1 MLLIF
6 RYISLTL
13 KRKDN
18 TMEGIFSK
26 LETEENEQG
35 EKPPSLPAAAMQDSD
50 CFLQAFIELL
60 TQCENQALVK
70 EVQRLMF
77 IALTRTQTVQI
88 RSTLMKQIADIY
100 ATDRQTS
107 LISPYHIAKDCKTQV
122 VKICWAFLEC
132 HLLVMANGMLPTNRQ
147 RVIEDFGRF
156 LNADL
161 STYSTLLSRS
171 KAQDSEVAFL
181 KPIQQMEK
189 RLHDYYLDK

>member
-1 MLLIF
+1 
-6 RYISLTL
+6 
-13 KRKDN
+13 
-18 TMEGIFSK
+18 MEGIFSK

-35 EKPPSLPAAAMQDSD
+35 EKPPSLPAGMQDSD
-50 CFLQAFIELL
+50 SFLQAFIELL

-77 IALTRTQTVQI
+77 IALTRTQTEQI

-100 ATDRQTS
+100 ATDRPTS

-132 HLLVMANGMLPTNRQ
+132 HLLVMGNGMLPTNH
-147 RVIEDFGRF
+147 IGHF

>member
-1 MLLIF
+1 
-6 RYISLTL
+6 
-13 KRKDN
+13 
-18 TMEGIFSK
+18 MEGIFSK

-77 IALTRTQTVQI
+77 IALTRTQRVQI
-88 RSTLMKQIADIY
+88 GSTLMNQIADIY
-100 ATDRQTS
+100 AADRPTS
-107 LISPYHIAKDCKTQV
+107 LISPYHIAKDCKTHL
-122 VKICWAFLEC
+122 VKIIWGILDC
-132 HLLVMANGMLPTNRQ
+132 HLLVMADGTLPSSRQ
-147 RVIEDFGRF
+147 RVMEEFGHF
-156 LNADL
+156 LNDDL

-171 KAQDSEVAFL
+171 KAQDSEVAFM

>member
-1 MLLIF
+1 MLLNS
-6 RYISLTL
+6 RNISLTL

-18 TMEGIFSK
+18 TMEGIISQQQS
-26 LETEENEQG
+26 EVNEQG
-35 EKPPSLPAAAMQDSD
+35 EKPPSLPAGMQEYY

-77 IALTRTQTVQI
+77 IALTRTQRVQI
-88 RSTLMKQIADIY
+88 GSTLMNQIADIY
-100 ATDRQTS
+100 AADRPTS
-107 LISPYHIAKDCKTQV
+107 LISPYHIAKDCKTHL
-122 VKICWAFLEC
+122 VKIIWGILDC
-132 HLLVMANGMLPTNRQ
+132 HLLVMADGTLPSSRQ
-147 RVIEDFGRF
+147 RVMEEFGHF
-156 LNADL
+156 LNDDL

>member
-1 MLLIF
+1 
-6 RYISLTL
+6 
-13 KRKDN
+13 
-18 TMEGIFSK
+18 MEGIFSK
-26 LETEENEQG
+26 LETEENEPG
-35 EKPPSLPAAAMQDSD
+35 EKLPSLPAGMQEYY

-70 EVQRLMF
+70 EVQRLLF

-100 ATDRQTS
+100 ATDRPTS
-107 LISPYHIAKDCKTQV
+107 LISPYHIEKDCKTQV

-156 LNADL
+156 FNADL

>member
-1 MLLIF
+1 
-6 RYISLTL
+6 
-13 KRKDN
+13 
-18 TMEGIFSK
+18 MEGIISK
-26 LETEENEQG
+26 QQSEENEQG
-35 EKPPSLPAAAMQDSD
+35 EKPPSLPAGMQEYY
-50 CFLQAFIELL
+50 CFLQEFIDLL

-77 IALTRTQTVQI
+77 IAMTRTQTAQI
-88 RSTLMKQIADIY
+88 GSTLMKQIADIY
-100 ATDRQTS
+100 ATDRPTS

-122 VKICWAFLEC
+122 VKIFWAFLEC

>member
-18 TMEGIFSK
+18 TMEGIISQQQS
-26 LETEENEQG
+26 EVNEQG
-35 EKPPSLPAAAMQDSD
+35 EKPPSLPAGMQEYY

-77 IALTRTQTVQI
+77 IALTRTQRVQI
-88 RSTLMKQIADIY
+88 GSTLMNQIADIY
-100 ATDRQTS
+100 AADRPTS
-107 LISPYHIAKDCKTQV
+107 LISPYHIAKDCKTHL
-122 VKICWAFLEC
+122 VKIIWGILDC
-132 HLLVMANGMLPTNRQ
+132 HLLVMADGTLPSSRQ
-147 RVIEDFGRF
+147 RVMEEFGHF
-156 LNADL
+156 LNDDL

-171 KAQDSEVAFL
+171 KAQDSEVAFM

>member
-35 EKPPSLPAAAMQDSD
+35 EKPPSLPAGMQDSD

-88 RSTLMKQIADIY
+88 GSTLMNQIADIY
-100 ATDRQTS
+100 AADRPTS

>member
-1 MLLIF
+1 
-6 RYISLTL
+6 
-13 KRKDN
+13 
-18 TMEGIFSK
+18 MEGIISK
-26 LETEENEQG
+26 QENEKNEQG
-35 EKPPSLPAAAMQDSD
+35 EKPPSLPAGMQEYY

-77 IALTRTQTVQI
+77 TALTRTQRVQI
-88 RSTLMKQIADIY
+88 GSTLMNQIADIY
-100 ATDRQTS
+100 AADRPTS
-107 LISPYHIAKDCKTQV
+107 LISPYHIAKDCKTHL
-122 VKICWAFLEC
+122 VKIIWGILDC
-132 HLLVMANGMLPTNRQ
+132 HLLVMADGTLPSSRQ
-147 RVIEDFGRF
+147 RVMEEFGHF
-156 LNADL
+156 LNDDL

>member
-1 MLLIF
+1 MLLNS
-6 RYISLTL
+6 RNISLTL

-18 TMEGIFSK
+18 TMEGIISQQQS
-26 LETEENEQG
+26 EVNEQG
-35 EKPPSLPAAAMQDSD
+35 EKPPSLPAGMQEYY

-77 IALTRTQTVQI
+77 IALTRTQRVQI
-88 RSTLMKQIADIY
+88 GSTLMNQIADIY
-100 ATDRQTS
+100 AADRPTS
-107 LISPYHIAKDCKTQV
+107 LISPYHIAKDCKTHL
-122 VKICWAFLEC
+122 VKIIWGILDC
-132 HLLVMANGMLPTNRQ
+132 HLLVMADGTLPSSRQ
-147 RVIEDFGRF
+147 RVMEEFGHF
-156 LNADL
+156 LNDDL

-171 KAQDSEVAFL
+171 KAQDSEVAFM